1 MALMITKRVLN
12 VDLQQPFLT
21 LQFFSK
27 SKITVQKLRES
38 VEWHKY
44 GEVWRFIE
52 VS

>member
-1 MALMITKRVLN
+1 MALMITKRVLD
-12 VDLQQPFLT
+12 VDLQPFLT

-27 SKITVQKLRES
+27 SKITVQKMREN

-44 GEVWRFIE
+44 GMVWRFIE